1 MYLDVNGNKTF
12 YSTGSGTNR
21 EGAPAIVF
29 IHGAGMDHTV
39 WVMPARHFA
48 RHGFNV
54 VAPDLPGHGR
64 SAGDLLTSIDAIA
77 DWTCELISAAG
88 LQDTTVVG
96 HSMGSLVALNLAA
109 RHPNFASRLALLG
122 TSTPMLVADPLLDAA
137 RDNSHAAIDMA
148 NTWSHSRSAQMGG
161 SEVPGMWMT
170 GGGERLLERAG
181 EDVFFT
187 DLNAC
192 NSFDN
197 GAELA
202 QQVQCPSLVIIGKQ
216 DMMTAPVKSHKVAQ
230 AIPEC
235 RMIELEGC
243 GHSMLSEKP
252 DAVLNALK
260 SIIQSPANAV

>member
-1 MYLDVNGNKTF
+1 MYIDVNGSKTF
-12 YSTGSGTNR
+12 YSTGSGKHR
-21 EGAPAIVF
+21 EGAEAVVF

-39 WVMPARHFA
+39 WLMPTRHFA

-54 VAPDLPGHGR
+54 IAPDLPAHGR
-64 SAGDLLTSIDAIA
+64 SAGEALTSIDAIA
-77 DWTCELISAAG
+77 DWICELIAA
-88 LQDTTVVG
+88 LEMQQATIVG

-109 RHPNFASRLALLG
+109 RHPSHASRLALLG

-137 RDNSHAAIDMA
+137 RDNSHSAIDMA
-148 NTWSHSRSAQMGG
+148 NSWSHSRFAQMGG

-170 GGGERLLERAG
+170 VGGERLLERAA
-181 EDVFFT
+181 DNVLFT

-192 NSFDN
+192 NSFGN

-202 QQVQCPSLVIIGKQ
+202 AKVRCPSLVIIGAQ
-216 DMMTAPVKSHKVAQ
+216 DMMTTPINSQMVADTIPNCTTVKLD
-230 AIPEC
+230 
-235 RMIELEGC
+235 RC

-260 SIIQSPANAV
+260 SIIQG

>member
-1 MYLDVNGNKTF
+1 MYTEVDGNKTF
-12 YSTGSGTNR
+12 YSTGSGKHRSDAT
-21 EGAPAIVF
+21 GVVF

-64 SAGDLLTSIDAIA
+64 SVGDALASVDAMA
-77 DWTCELISAAG
+77 DWICSL
-88 LQDTTVVG
+88 LQALGMSQAIIVG
-96 HSMGSLVALNLAA
+96 HSLGSLIALNLAA
-109 RHPNFASRLALLG
+109 RHPEYASRLALLG
-122 TSTPMLVADPLLDAA
+122 TSTPMPVADSLLNAA

-148 NTWSHSRSAQMGG
+148 NTWSHSRFGQIGG
-161 SEVPGMWMT
+161 NEVPGMWMT
-170 GGGERLLERAG
+170 VGGERLLERAAEG
-181 EDVFFT
+181 VFFA

-192 NSFDN
+192 NEFVN

-202 QQVQCPSLVIIGKQ
+202 LEVQCPSLVIIGCQ
-216 DMMTAPVKSHKVAQ
+216 DMMTTPISSRQVVA
-230 AIPEC
+230 AIPDS
-235 RMIELEGC
+235 RSIELERC

-260 SIIQSPANAV
+260 SIIQD

>member
-1 MYLDVNGNKTF
+1 MYTQVNGSKTF
-12 YSTGSGTNR
+12 YSTGSGKHSAGGT
-21 EGAPAIVF
+21 GVVF

-39 WVMPARHFA
+39 WVMPGRHFA

-64 SAGDLLTSIDAIA
+64 SGGAPLASIDAMA
-77 DWTCELISAAG
+77 DWICDLVQTLDMENAII
-88 LQDTTVVG
+88 VG

-109 RHPNFASRLALLG
+109 RHPQVAWRLALLG
-122 TSTPMLVADPLLDAA
+122 TSTPMPVADPLLNAA

-148 NTWSHSRSAQMGG
+148 NTWSHSRFGHMGG
-161 SEVPGMWMT
+161 NEVPGMWMT
-170 GGGERLLERAG
+170 AGGERLLERAG

-192 NSFDN
+192 NDFVN

-202 QQVQCPSLVIIGKQ
+202 AQVQCPSLVIIGKQ
-216 DMMTAPVKSHKVAQ
+216 DMMTAPISSRKVAA
-230 AIPEC
+230 AIPGA
-235 RMIELEGC
+235 RSIELERC

-260 SIIQSPANAV
+260 SIIQQ